1 MDGGVNAWSWGSG
14 NPPALITFQNICE
27 GVAFVLPTA
36 TVTSIPPTDTPQPTQ
51 LPTLVPATLPP
62 QPTAAVATTRNG
74 AGSYIVYASIL
85 LVLGAL
91 IIYLIRFRG
100 K

>member
-1 MDGGVNAWSWGSG
+1 MDGGVNAWNWGSG
-14 NPPALITFQNICE
+14 DPPELITFQNICE

-36 TVTSIPPTDTPQPTQ
+36 TVTFTPPTDTPQPT
-51 LPTLVPATLPP
+51 PVATLVPSTLPP
-62 QPTAAVATTRNG
+62 QPTVAVTAAKNG

-91 IIYLIRFRG
+91 IIYLIFSRG